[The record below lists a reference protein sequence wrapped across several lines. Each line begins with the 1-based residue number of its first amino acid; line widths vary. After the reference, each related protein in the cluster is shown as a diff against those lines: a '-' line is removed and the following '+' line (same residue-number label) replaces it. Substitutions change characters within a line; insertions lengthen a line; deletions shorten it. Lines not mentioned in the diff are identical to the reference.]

1 MLTIPTAPSRP
12 PAHSVD
18 DVPTWMWSQDPALDV
33 ERIIAERDKLGAAT
47 DSHPAVIYWSGAT
60 RFSLTAEMTVP
71 EAIRGDGPATV
82 TIGHYIKAG
91 STATMFELRSL
102 AGREY
107 AAASVAVATI
117 GHYEFARR
125 GLVRV
130 LGIPNENGGPIDV
143 KPPRDGSDAVREDWF
158 DSMSRSQRAL
168 ADALG
173 KAVYTLSQNEVARAE
188 GKP

>member
-1 MLTIPTAPSRP
+1 MLRITTTP

-18 DVPTWMWSQDPALDV
+18 DVPTWMWSHDHALDI
-33 ERIIAERDKLGAAT
+33 ERIIAEREKLGDDT
-47 DSHPAVIYWSGAT
+47 DSHPAVVYWSGKT

-82 TIGHYIKAG
+82 TIESYIKPGA
-91 STATMFELRSL
+91 TATMFELRSL
-102 AGREY
+102 IGRDY
-107 AAASVAVATI
+107 AAASVAVATV

-125 GLVRV
+125 GLLRL
-130 LGIPNENGGPIDV
+130 LGVPSENGDPADI
-143 KPPRDGSDAVREDWF
+143 KPPRDATGAIREDWF
-158 DSMSRSQRAL
+158 SNMSRAHPDL
-168 ADALG
+168 LDALG